1 MPACS
6 KHDQETEMNNELRH
20 PLTEL
25 TAGSILRLRDAE
37 GLAVVVFEGQ
47 VWITLQD
54 DPRDIVLAAGESFS
68 VDRPGLTL
76 VQACRDSKLI
86 LAETEPHTAP
96 LSAGPTSYELH
107 QWARTQRSVA
117 IGDALAK
124 GLTAVHSAVAGVFA
138 LASTPSSS
146 RPLTLCTTAR

>member
-1 MPACS
+1 
-6 KHDQETEMNNELRH
+6 MNNELRH

-25 TAGSILRLRDAE
+25 TAGSMLRLRDAQ

-54 DPRDIVLAAGESFS
+54 DRRDIVLAAGESFS

-76 VQACRDSKLI
+76 VQACRDSRLI
-86 LAETEPHTAP
+86 VAETDPRTAAQP
-96 LSAGPTSYELH
+96 AVPTSYELH
-107 QWARTQRSVA
+107 QWARTQRSAA

-124 GLTAVHSAVAGVFA
+124 GLAAVHGAVEGVFA
-138 LASTPSSS
+138 LASMPSS
-146 RPLTLCTTAR
+146 PQAPTLCTTAR